1 MCEILKVQRAKA
13 VEILFRREEKIQKHF
28 LNIEENQAVCC
39 PNQEHA
45 AWFWLPPTVVDKPP
59 KTGHNVRY
67 KGITVGKSPGDD
79 RKENYGK
86 RNQKTLFENW
96 FCLSGRID
104 CNIRR
109 TVSGGDGR

>member
-1 MCEILKVQRAKA
+1 MCKILKVQRAKA

-67 KGITVGKSPGDD
+67 KGITVKKSSGDARRELWKKKSEDTFQKLVLLIWQD
-79 RKENYGK
+79 R
-86 RNQKTLFENW
+86 L
-96 FCLSGRID
+96 
-104 CNIRR
+104 
-109 TVSGGDGR
+109 